1 MSNRVVVASVLLAL
15 AVGACGERAAQAPA
29 PAPGKELPVSSDRA
43 AQSETLRAVVAR
55 GRLNCGVDQGLSG
68 FSFRDN
74 RGVWRGFSIDL
85 CRAVAAAALGDA
97 DAVNFVPVTAEN
109 RIEML
114 RDGKID
120 LLARSTSWTFS
131 RDAGEGV
138 DFAGIAYYDGQGFLA
153 RKALNLQSALE
164 LNGARVCV
172 QSGSTSQNNLTD
184 YFRANGLTFTAV
196 PAASNEKA
204 REIYQT
210 EGCDV
215 LSADISA
222 LASARS
228 VASNPGQHVIL
239 PDVISKEP
247 LALAVRQNDPAWTDL
262 VRWTLNA
269 LILGE
274 ELGVTSKNVGEMA
287 ENSTAPEVRRL
298 LGVEAGYGGK
308 IGLDDAF
315 AFRAIQAVGNYSEIF
330 ERNVGAGSPLRLERG
345 LNALWNAPRPGLL
358 YAPPFR

>member
-1 MSNRVVVASVLLAL
+1 MSHRVVVVSMLLAL
-15 AVGACGERAAQAPA
+15 TAGACERAAKTPA
-29 PAPGKELPVSSDRA
+29 PGPGKELPVSSDLA

-55 GRLNCGVDQGLSG
+55 GRLNCGVDQELSG
-68 FSFRDN
+68 FSFKDN
-74 RGVWRGFSIDL
+74 RGVWRGFSVDL
-85 CRAVAAAALGDA
+85 CRAVAAAAIGDGN
-97 DAVNFVPVTAEN
+97 AVNFVPVTADN
-109 RIEML
+109 RIELL
-114 RDGKID
+114 RTGKID
-120 LLARSTSWTFS
+120 LLTRSTSWTYS

-138 DFAGIAYYDGQGFLA
+138 DFAGVAYYDGQGFLA
-153 RKALNLQSALE
+153 RKSLNLQSALE

-172 QSGSTSQNNLTD
+172 QSGSTSQNNLAD
-184 YFRANGLTFTAV
+184 YFRANGLTYTAV

-228 VASNPGQHVIL
+228 VASNPSQHVIL

-269 LILGE
+269 LILAE
-274 ELGVTSKNVGEMA
+274 ELGVTSKNVGELA
-287 ENSTAPEVRRL
+287 EDSPVPEVRRL

-315 AFRAIQAVGNYSEIF
+315 AFRAIQAVGNYGEVF
-330 ERNVGAGSPLRLERG
+330 RRNVGTDSPLRLERG
-345 LNALWNAPRPGLL
+345 LNALWNAPQPGLL
-358 YAPPFR
+358 YAAPFR